1 MDDFVPSEEQL
12 LHLQRLAAAGQLS
25 AAYAHEINNL
35 LTGVL
40 GYASLVRRMVAD
52 QPAIASDMDRI
63 REQAERIAQLVRHL
77 LDLSRRGSGSPEP
90 VDLSMV
96 VDRVL
101 GLRERPLKR
110 ANVEIIRTYS
120 ETVPRVEAVPEEIEQ
135 VVLNLLN
142 NAVQAMPKGGRLEVH
157 LRVDESEG
165 QVCLE
170 IKDTGCGIPPEAL
183 PRVFEPFFTTKPR
196 GQGTGLG
203 LYVSRRIVE
212 RHGGTM
218 AIQSQVGVGTTV
230 QVYLPLARPEA
241 CHATR
246 DREADED
253 EEQSWLFHLLEEGS
267 GQEENL

>member
-1 MDDFVPSEEQL
+1 MGDFVPSEEQL

-52 QPAIASDMDRI
+52 RPVVASDVDRI
-63 REQAERIAQLVRHL
+63 REQAERIAQLARHL
-77 LDLSRRGSGSPEP
+77 LDLSRRGGGTRES

-110 ANVEIIRTYS
+110 ANVEIVRTYS
-120 ETVPRVEAVPEEIEQ
+120 EAIPRVEAVPEEIEQ

-157 LRVDESEG
+157 LRVDEGAGE
-165 QVCLE
+165 VCLE

-218 AIQSQVGVGTTV
+218 AIQSEVGVGTTV
-230 QVYLPLARPEA
+230 RVFLPLARPEA
-241 CHATR
+241 RRAAQ
-246 DREADED
+246 EQGADET
-253 EEQSWLFHLLEEGS
+253 EEPSWLFHELGRGLDSEEF
-267 GQEENL
+267 

>member
-1 MDDFVPSEEQL
+1 MDDCVPSEEQL

-52 QPAIASDMDRI
+52 RPAVASDVDRI

-77 LDLSRRGSGSPEP
+77 LDLSRRGSSTREQ

-110 ANVEIIRTYS
+110 ANIEIVRTYS
-120 ETVPRVEAVPEEIEQ
+120 ETIPRVEAVPEEIEQ
-135 VVLNLLN
+135 VVLNILN

-157 LRVDESEG
+157 LTVDEGAG

-170 IKDTGCGIPPEAL
+170 VRDTGCGIPPEAL

-203 LYVSRRIVE
+203 LYVSRCIVE
-212 RHGGTM
+212 RHGGSM
-218 AIQSQVGVGTTV
+218 AIQSEVGVGTVV
-230 QVYLPLARPEA
+230 QVFLPLARPEA
-241 CHATR
+241 SRAAR
-246 DREADED
+246 AREA
-253 EEQSWLFHLLEEGS
+253 EEEEHWLLQEVEKGFGSEEI
-267 GQEENL
+267 

>member
-12 LHLQRLAAAGQLS
+12 LHLQRLAATGQLS

-52 QPAIASDMDRI
+52 RPAVASDVDRV

-77 LDLSRRGSGSPEP
+77 LDLSRRGTGTREQ

-110 ANVEIIRTYS
+110 ANIKIVRTYS
-120 ETVPRVEAVPEEIEQ
+120 EVVPRVEVVPEEIEQ
-135 VVLNLLN
+135 VVLNVVN

-157 LRVDESEG
+157 LTVDEGAG

-170 IKDTGCGIPPEAL
+170 IKDTGCGIPPEVM
-183 PRVFEPFFTTKPR
+183 PRLFEPFFTTKPR

-203 LYVSRRIVE
+203 LYVSHRIVE

-218 AIQSQVGVGTTV
+218 AIQSKVGVGTAV
-230 QVYLPLARPEA
+230 QVFLPLAQPRA
-241 CHATR
+241 CGTAQG
-246 DREADED
+246 REAGEE
-253 EEQSWLFHLLEEGS
+253 EEQSWLLHLTEEQFG
-267 GQEENL
+267 GEET

>member
-52 QPAIASDMDRI
+52 RPAVASDVDRI

-77 LDLSRRGSGSPEP
+77 LDLSRRGGGTREQ

-110 ANVEIIRTYS
+110 ANVEIVRTYS
-120 ETVPRVEAVPEEIEQ
+120 EVVPRVEVVPEEIEQ
-135 VVLNLLN
+135 VVLNILN

-157 LRVDESEG
+157 LTVDEGEG

-170 IKDTGCGIPPEAL
+170 IKDTGCGIPPEVL

-203 LYVSRRIVE
+203 LYVSRCIVE

-218 AIQSQVGVGTTV
+218 AIRSEVGVGTSV
-230 QVYLPLARPEA
+230 QVFLPLARPEA
-241 CHATR
+241 SRLAL
-246 DREADED
+246 DREA
-253 EEQSWLFHLLEEGS
+253 EEEEHWLLSLTEEPFGT
-267 GQEENL
+267 EEA